1 VCDVQ
6 IQINRAAEAAGGAGD
21 LGEERTAAGKMIAT
35 NPAIAVSNLEMAYP
49 TQDGSAVRALG
60 PIDLAISAQEFVSVV
75 GPSGCGKST
84 LLKILAGL
92 IRPAAGVAAIHGEE
106 IRGPRMDIGVVF
118 QSPVLLPWKTVLD
131 NVLLPIKVR
140 RKPLGSFKDR
150 AMDLLSLVGLDGF
163 AMRYPHELSGGMQQ
177 RAGIVRALIG
187 DPGILLM
194 DEPFG
199 ALDAITRD
207 QLNVDLLDIWA
218 KTKKT
223 VLFITHGISEA
234 VFLSDRV
241 IVMGARPGQVI
252 EQCVVGL
259 PRPRHVAQIALPA
272 FGELVAQI
280 RLALER
286 GAPVPVSQPRMTVIR

>member
-1 VCDVQ
+1 MFGK
-6 IQINRAAEAAGGAGD
+6 AAAAMTGAP
-21 LGEERTAAGKMIAT
+21 A
-35 NPAIAVSNLEMAYP
+35 AIAVVDLEKAYP
-49 TQDGSAVRALG
+49 TQDGAAVRALG
-60 PIDLAISAQEFVSVV
+60 PIGLAISTREFVSVV

-92 IRPAAGVAAIHGEE
+92 VSPTAGTASIHGEAV
-106 IRGPRMDIGVVF
+106 RGPRMDIGVVF

-140 RKPLGSFKDR
+140 RKPLEGFRDR
-150 AMDLLSLVGLDGF
+150 AMDLLRLVGLDGF
-163 AMRYPHELSGGMQQ
+163 ATRYPHELSGGMQQ

-187 DPGILLM
+187 DPDILLM

-207 QLNVDLLDIWA
+207 QLNVELLDIWA
-218 KTKKT
+218 KTRKT
-223 VLFITHGISEA
+223 VLFITHGIPEA

-241 IVMGARPGQVI
+241 IVMSARPGQMI
-252 EQCVVGL
+252 EECVVGL

-272 FGELVAQI
+272 FGQQVAQI

-286 GAPVPVSQPRMTVIR
+286 GAPARPSSDRMMVNG